1 MEEITVIT
9 CYNDKIKYDAF
20 LETLYAQDIP
30 FAVRG
35 IDNTAKQFPSCASA
49 LNYAIKDVKT
59 EYVVFA
65 HQDILL
71 PGCSMLRE
79 FLDAMKNS
87 EPGSLRHSAVYSTDR
102 AQKLCTIRAQA
113 LTGWWK
119 SRLSMSAFS
128 EERAFILKTIHLMN
142 LSVTAG
148 ICMLPSNASE
158 I

>member
-71 PGCSMLRE
+71 PGCSMLRD

-87 EPGSLRHSAVYSTDR
+87 EPGSILGVAGKNSVQSGH
-102 AQKLCTIRAQA
+102 
-113 LTGWWK
+113 
-119 SRLSMSAFS
+119 RL
-128 EERAFILKTIHLMN
+128 
-142 LSVTAG
+142 
-148 ICMLPSNASE
+148 
-158 I
+158 